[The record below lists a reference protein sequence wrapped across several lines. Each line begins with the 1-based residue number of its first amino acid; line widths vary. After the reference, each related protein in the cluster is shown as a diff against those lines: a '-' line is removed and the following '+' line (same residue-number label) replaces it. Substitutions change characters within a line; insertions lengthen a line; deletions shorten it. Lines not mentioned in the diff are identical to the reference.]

1 MVGPLC
7 LSVISHNIQL
17 VSDFGQKDLGISDLK
32 CRKRRR
38 QSSWLFQKKN
48 LSVVTWHFCWRSK
61 LLFNSECLA
70 HGFVKVQVW
79 KAEKKV
85 RQYSWMSLSKGLRN
99 LNGMHFNGFWI
110 VEYLHY
116 AWFRKTTFDNIA
128 AHQFLPIWYARF
140 HLVVFRSLIFLKDRT
155 GDQRRGEWK
164 PLKVLQ
170 ENKAYVPNSILTHLS
185 FNR

>member
-70 HGFVKVQVW
+70 HEFVKVQVW

-116 AWFRKTTFDNIA
+116 AWFRKTTFDNLA
-128 AHQFLPIWYARF
+128 AHQFLPIWYLLCTFPSCRF
-140 HLVVFRSLIFLKDRT
+140 QVTNLFFSVRRSLIFLFTNHTK
-155 GDQRRGEWK
+155 
-164 PLKVLQ
+164 
-170 ENKAYVPNSILTHLS
+170 
-185 FNR
+185 